1 MADIKGLKKLGR
13 VWNSPQ
19 ISLLRETLII
29 TRKTNIDSADYEHR
43 YCTKTKFSIKDFF
56 NKCDQ
61 IRSFLFCTVD
71 IAIQKHKTPLTWQS
85 PLGTDIF

>member
-1 MADIKGLKKLGR
+1 MADIKGLKRLGR

-43 YCTKTKFSIKDFF
+43 YCTKTKF
-56 NKCDQ
+56 
-61 IRSFLFCTVD
+61 CTVD

>member
-1 MADIKGLKKLGR
+1 MADIKGLKRLGR

-43 YCTKTKFSIKDFF
+43 YCTKIF